1 MTISRVSV
9 KALAGL
15 ALVVGFASAARA
27 QLPTVTVE
35 GALKQQPKQ
44 PGVNISTPTPDQ
56 VPRCKVS
63 PIPNP
68 KDPAKPMGYLVTDGN
83 NNPVR
88 QFVSYDG
95 KSFNIIAFYLDGAEA
110 YREVYPLNTSQPYQ
124 FRWLGPNGTK
134 WGLDHN
140 RDGTIDEW
148 VVISPE
154 EASQELLKAVTA
166 RDPKR
171 LEALLFNA
179 ENLKVLNLPA
189 AEADK
194 LKARAAGAARRL
206 ADTADALK
214 LSDKAK
220 WIHVEYGVP
229 QTRPADSFGG
239 TEDYTAYK
247 NGTILAEDNG
257 KTVTLQTGELVQVGR
272 SWKFIDGPSFG
283 TAPQDGMQFGTVVLP
298 EIAELVKQLNDHDKN
313 APNTSTVE
321 AVAKFYAQRAD
332 ILERIV
338 ATIANKPELKETW
351 ASWVK
356 MLIETHAVA
365 AEGGKPG
372 NPNFVRVQQWRDATR
387 STHPALTSY
396 AAFKLLIAENSIALA
411 SATKTEELGPI
422 QEKWR
427 EGLEVYMKAYP
438 SAAEAPEAAWK
449 LAMAWELSGAK
460 DAEVKAKQWFEHIV
474 KNYSTH
480 AHATKASGALKRL
493 DSEGK
498 PLELSGPLLN
508 NPAQQFDAAQKDK
521 IVVVYY
527 WASWSDSLPDDAK
540 KLDALAKAY
549 GPKGVVVV
557 TVGLDHDAKSASDA
571 MSRVSLPGTHLYAPG
586 GLDNS
591 PLAATY
597 GILAPPHLIVAGK
610 DGKIVNRNAP
620 LAGLEEELKK
630 LTAEK

>member
-15 ALVVGFASAARA
+15 ALVVGFSTAARA
-27 QLPTVTVE
+27 QLPVVTVE
-35 GALKQQPKQ
+35 GAIQRQPKQ
-44 PGVNISTPTPDQ
+44 QGVNITTPTPDQ

-68 KDPAKPMGYLVTDGN
+68 KDPKQPMGYLVTDAN

-88 QFVSYDG
+88 QFVSYDN
-95 KSFNIIAFYLDGAEA
+95 KNFNIIAFYLDGVEA
-110 YREVYPLNTSQPYQ
+110 YREVYQPDTTKPHQ

-140 RDGTIDEW
+140 HDGVIDEW

-154 EASQELLKAVTA
+154 EASQELLRAVA
-166 RDPKR
+166 SRDPKR
-171 LEALLFNA
+171 LEALLITA
-179 ENLKVLNLPA
+179 DNLKTLGLPA
-189 AEADK
+189 AEADRM
-194 LKARAAGAARRL
+194 KARAATAVKRL
-206 ADTADALK
+206 SETADSLK

-220 WIHVEYGVP
+220 WVHVEYGVP
-229 QTRPADSFGG
+229 QTRPADSFNG

-247 NGTILAEDNG
+247 NGTILIEDNS
-257 KTVTLQTGELVQVGR
+257 KNVFLQTGELVQVGR
-272 SWKFIDGPSFG
+272 AWKIVDGPSTG
-283 TAPQDGMQFGTVVLP
+283 DSTNDAAPLLEPQLM
-298 EIAELVKQLNDHDKN
+298 ELVGKLNDLDKK
-313 APNTSTVE
+313 PPSPPTVE
-321 AVAKFYAQRAD
+321 ALGRFNAQRAD
-332 ILERIV
+332 LLEQIV
-338 ATIANKPELKETW
+338 TKASETKKEP
-351 ASWVK
+351 WVK
-356 MLIETHAVA
+356 MLLDAHAAA

-372 NPNFVRVQQWRDATR
+372 NPNLGRLREWKEAFAR
-387 STHPALTSY
+387 PGNNPLL
-396 AAFKLLIAENSIALA
+396 AAYSAFRLLQAEQSVALA
-411 SATKTEELGPI
+411 NIKSNEEFGPI

-427 EGLEVYMKAYP
+427 TGLEDFLKAYP
-438 SAAEAPEAAWK
+438 NTPDSPEAAWR

-460 DAEVKAKQWFEHIV
+460 ESDAKAKQWFEYVV
-474 KNYSTH
+474 KNYPTH
-480 AHATKASGALKRL
+480 VHATKAAGALKRL

-498 PLELSGPLLN
+498 PLELSGPLLS
-508 NPAQQFDAAQKDK
+508 NPAQQFNAAQKDK
-521 IVVVYY
+521 VVVVYY
-527 WASWSDSLPDDAK
+527 WASWSNSLPEDAK

-549 GPKGVVVV
+549 GPKGVVIV
-557 TVGLDHDAKSASDA
+557 TVGLDHDAKTASDA
-571 MSRVSLPGTHLYAPG
+571 AASASLPGTHLYAPG

-630 LTAEK
+630 LTTEK